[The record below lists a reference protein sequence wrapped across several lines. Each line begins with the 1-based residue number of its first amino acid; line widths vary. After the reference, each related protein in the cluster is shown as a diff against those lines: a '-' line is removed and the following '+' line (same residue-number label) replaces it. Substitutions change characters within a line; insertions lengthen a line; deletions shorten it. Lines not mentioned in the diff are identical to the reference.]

1 MDKGLPNEV
10 EMLPDELREPAA
22 PEELAARLRAT
33 VGALVRATRAADQ
46 LPTIPA
52 TVLDLLDLAGPMTT
66 ADLAARRGVRHQTMT
81 ATVKELLDAGYLVVT
96 PDPGDGR
103 KKILELTARGRDVLD
118 ADRRQR
124 VSILAE
130 AFRANLSEDER
141 RVVAHALTLIERVT
155 PTLAAQGQSS
165 ALDRGLITGAW

>member
-1 MDKGLPNEV
+1 
-10 EMLPDELREPAA
+10 
-22 PEELAARLRAT
+22 
-33 VGALVRATRAADQ
+33 
-46 LPTIPA
+46 
-52 TVLDLLDLAGPMTT
+52 
-66 ADLAARRGVRHQTMT
+66 MT